1 MTIAEAGERYKI
13 PPGILTEYMS
23 WEPSGAGEKETEG
36 RQCDDSDLER
46 LSLMTT
52 LYDAGFCMEE
62 IGTYMRLLQEENTDG
77 ARLKMLECR
86 REKTLEEI
94 HFREKQLERLDYL
107 RYEIRSRR
115 AAAGKNKEE
124 K

>member
-1 MTIAEAGERYKI
+1 
-13 PPGILTEYMS
+13 
-23 WEPSGAGEKETEG
+23 
-36 RQCDDSDLER
+36 
-46 LSLMTT
+46 
-52 LYDAGFCMEE
+52 
-62 IGTYMRLLQEENTDG
+62 MRLLQEENTDG

-94 HFREKQLERLDYL
+94 HSREKQLERLDYL

-115 AAAGKNKEE
+115 AVAGKNKEE